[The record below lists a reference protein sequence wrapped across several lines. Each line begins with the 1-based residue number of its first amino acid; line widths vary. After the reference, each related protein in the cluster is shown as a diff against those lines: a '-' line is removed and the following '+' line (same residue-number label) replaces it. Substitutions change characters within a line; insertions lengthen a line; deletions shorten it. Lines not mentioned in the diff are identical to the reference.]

1 MRFAS
6 AFPLLLLAAGAAAA
20 DDPASA
26 LDEAVFRTEA
36 PFAVALKG
44 VTGSQIQVR
53 CHCEPGLPFA
63 ARPQS
68 PGGERVGVKG
78 LLAPSGPGRYLLT
91 LAVTEDDGRRPAR
104 STLFTVELADGGS
117 TVSGVGWNSLYE
129 VKLLRGEGPDE

>member
-1 MRFAS
+1 MRFTS
-6 AFPLLLLAAGAAAA
+6 AVALLLLAAGAAAA

-26 LDEAVFRTEA
+26 LDQSLFRTEA
-36 PFAVALKG
+36 PYSLALRG
-44 VTGSQIQVR
+44 VTGSQIRVR
-53 CHCEPGLPFA
+53 YHCEPGLPFA
-63 ARPQS
+63 ARPPS

-91 LAVTEDDGRRPAR
+91 LAVTEDADLRTAR
-104 STLFTVELADGGS
+104 TTLFTVELADGGS